1 MNTRISRI
9 ILIISLLTIF
19 ISLLSFSNDKDS
31 INFLRQ
37 QCAIDMSRYDYNSLG
52 DPALKLLRMAEKS
65 GSKDD
70 LAYGNL
76 VYGIHNLFNGDPD
89 KVERYLKKATELANE
104 TGNDS
109 ILAIGLN
116 SLGVYEAMV
125 HSNLYVAQRYF
136 TRALHDAQKIK
147 KYRLE
152 CSIYN
157 NLAQVSLLLKDA
169 EGIKYARSCY
179 ELGKKYKDLRSQYLG
194 SEMLAEY
201 YYLQQNYVEARN
213 WLDTAKKLRA
223 ENNIKMEGHV
233 TLLEGKIQRELHNY
247 EEAESI
253 ILSAINIFENEEKLY
268 VPTAQYELGILY
280 RMKGEVE
287 RSIDALN
294 KAVEYCERLSSY
306 DNISNIYTT
315 LASNYAQLGNYAKAY
330 AYQQMSL
337 DSLNSHET
345 KAQRHLDKELTLMM
359 ELADKEM
366 TIVEK
371 DKEATVSKLQ
381 ISSLTKTVIFLL
393 IILILMIIG
402 LVYILVS
409 HRKRMILNR
418 AIVMQHRK
426 TMELEDEIKQI
437 ETGRIPARK
446 ILADE
451 ESETATSLDEES
463 ETNKGN
469 VSGIS
474 EDTSRRIY
482 TEAVR
487 LMEEEKLY
495 CDQKFTREDFI
506 ERLGTNRTYLS
517 RIIRERSGMNFSQW
531 INSYRIKEAIRI
543 LGNKDRPDYPINQ
556 LYADVGFGSPTPF
569 FKLFQETTGLTPS
582 AYRKQL
588 QSI

>member
-1 MNTRISRI
+1 MY
-9 ILIISLLTIF
+9 
-19 ISLLSFSNDKDS
+19 
-31 INFLRQ
+31 
-37 QCAIDMSRYDYNSLG
+37 RYDYKGLG
-52 DPALKLLRMAEKS
+52 EPALKLIKLAEKM
-65 GSKDD
+65 GDKDD
-70 LAYGNL
+70 LAHGNL
-76 VYGIHNLFNGDPD
+76 AYAVHNLINGDSE
-89 KVERYLKKATELANE
+89 KVEPYLKKATELATE

-109 ILAIGLN
+109 ILAAALN
-116 SLGVYEAMV
+116 SMGVYEAMV

-157 NLAQVSLLLKDA
+157 NLAQVSLLLKDP
-169 EGIKYARSCY
+169 EGIKYAKSCY

-201 YYLQQNYVEARN
+201 YYLQQDYSEARN
-213 WLDTAKKLRA
+213 WLNTAKKLRT
-223 ENNIKMEGHV
+223 ENAIKMEGHV

-247 EEAESI
+247 EEAERI

-268 VPTAQYELGILY
+268 VPAAQYELGILY

-287 RSIDALN
+287 RSIDVLN
-294 KAVEYCERLSSY
+294 KAASYCEKLSSY
-306 DNISNIYTT
+306 DNISNIYSA
-315 LASNYAQLGNYAKAY
+315 LANNYAQLGDYAKAY
-330 AYQQMSL
+330 SYQQMSL
-337 DSLNSHET
+337 DSLNSQET

-371 DKEATVSKLQ
+371 DKEATVSQLQ
-381 ISSLTKTVIFLL
+381 ISSLTKTIIFLV
-393 IILILMIIG
+393 IILVLMIIG
-402 LVYILVS
+402 LIYILIN

-418 AIVMQHRK
+418 EIVKQHRK
-426 TMELEDEIKQI
+426 TMELEDEIQQI
-437 ETGRIPARK
+437 ETGRLPARK
-446 ILADE
+446 IPVDE
-451 ESETATSLDEES
+451 EEPEDAATKDDDSAA
-463 ETNKGN
+463 NKGN

-495 CDQKFTREDFI
+495 CSQKFTREDFI

-588 QSI
+588 QSL